1 MSSVL
6 ILMSCLD
13 SACIDEESTQLDDDH
28 SDEDMVHSSD
38 EEENEDDNSSI
49 SSKGDPEQ
57 PGESEVRN
65 TVR

>member
-1 MSSVL
+1 
-6 ILMSCLD
+6 MSCLD
-13 SACIDEESTQLDDDH
+13 SACIDVSDDH